1 MLSIWFLLVAAAVV
15 VQTAV
20 AVAVARA
27 VY

>member
-1 MLSIWFLLVAAAVV
+1 MLSIWFLLVAEAVV